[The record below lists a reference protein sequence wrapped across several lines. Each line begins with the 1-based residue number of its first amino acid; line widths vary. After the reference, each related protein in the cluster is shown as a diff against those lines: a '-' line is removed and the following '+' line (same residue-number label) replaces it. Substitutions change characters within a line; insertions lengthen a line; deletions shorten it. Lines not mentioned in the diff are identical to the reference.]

1 MQQNS
6 ANKIVAQQHRQ
17 RPKTC
22 CIFKKDTRLVHPFA
36 SSHSILHLPLRL
48 IFSEHAFYDMKKTF
62 AYSASVKTISVL
74 ALSIS
79 LAACG
84 NGSWWSKNDEPTLNA
99 EQIRKAIP
107 PRVQNRSSWA
117 QDIYDITDQLGIPQT
132 KQNICSIVAVIDQE
146 SNFVTDPQVPGLGEK
161 AVKEVQ
167 TRLDEKFKEK
177 LGDGIGGTMAG
188 YFEEVLKTQPSPDNN
203 YLSQMRKVTTE
214 RQLDELYREIFDY
227 MSKHYHVSALTG
239 AAKLVGQDIG
249 EKMNPITTLGS
260 MQVHIGYAKA
270 HKRQGGSI
278 AELRSDMYTQYGGM
292 YYGIHRLMM
301 YPADYDKP
309 IYRFAD
315 YNSGRYSSRN
325 AAFQSMLNDLTEA
338 ELSLDGDLLL
348 YDKDGSP
355 RSAKSESEREL
366 LKVFSANNVI
376 LTPRQI
382 RADLKKEKDQDFEDT
397 ATYRAVTK
405 LYKEKTGKEPFY
417 AMMPEVVISG
427 PKLSREYNTNW
438 FASRVNGRYQT
449 CMNRI
454 KHLKI

>member
-1 MQQNS
+1 M
-6 ANKIVAQQHRQ
+6 NKKFV
-17 RPKTC
+17 
-22 CIFKKDTRLVHPFA
+22 
-36 SSHSILHLPLRL
+36 S
-48 IFSEHAFYDMKKTF
+48 
-62 AYSASVKTISVL
+62 SASLKTLSVL
-74 ALSIS
+74 AISIS

-84 NGSWWSKNDEPTLNA
+84 NGSWWSKDDEPTLST

-107 PRVQNRSSWA
+107 PRVNDRTSWA
-117 QDIYDITDQLGIPQT
+117 KDIFDITDQLGIPQT
-132 KQNICSIVAVIDQE
+132 KQNVCTIVAVVDQE
-146 SNFVTDPQVPGLGEK
+146 SNFVADPQVPGLGEK
-161 AVKEVQ
+161 AVKEIQ
-167 TRLDEKFKEK
+167 TRLDEKFKDK
-177 LGDGIGGTMAG
+177 LGDGIGGTVAG
-188 YFEEVLKTQPSPDNN
+188 YFEDVLKNQPSPDNN
-203 YLSQMRKVTTE
+203 YLSQMRKVKTE
-214 RQLDELYREIFDY
+214 RELDELYREIFDY

-239 AAKLVGQDIG
+239 AAKLVGQDFG
-249 EKMNPITTLGS
+249 EKLNPITTLGS
-260 MQVHIGYAKA
+260 MQVHIGYAKE
-270 HKRQGGSI
+270 HKRQGGNV
-278 AELRSDMYTQYGGM
+278 AALRTDMYSQYGGL

-325 AAFQSMLNDLTEA
+325 AAFQSMLNDLTKA

-348 YDKDGSP
+348 YNKEGDV

-366 LKVFSANNVI
+366 LNVFSTNGII

-382 RADLKKEKDQDFEDT
+382 RTDLKKEKDQDFEDT

-427 PKLSREYNTNW
+427 PKLSRDYNTNW

-454 KHLKI
+454 KNLKI

>member
-1 MQQNS
+1 
-6 ANKIVAQQHRQ
+6 
-17 RPKTC
+17 
-22 CIFKKDTRLVHPFA
+22 
-36 SSHSILHLPLRL
+36 
-48 IFSEHAFYDMKKTF
+48 MKKTF
-62 AYSASVKTISVL
+62 AYSARVKTISVL

-146 SNFVTDPQVPGLGEK
+146 SNFVADPQVPGLGEK

-260 MQVHIGYAKA
+260 MQVHIGYAKE

-427 PKLSREYNTNW
+427 PKLSRDYNTNW

>member
-1 MQQNS
+1 M
-6 ANKIVAQQHRQ
+6 NK
-17 RPKTC
+17 K
-22 CIFKKDTRLVHPFA
+22 LV
-36 SSHSILHLPLRL
+36 S
-48 IFSEHAFYDMKKTF
+48 
-62 AYSASVKTISVL
+62 SASLKTLSVL
-74 ALSIS
+74 AISIS

-84 NGSWWSKNDEPTLNA
+84 NGSWWSKDDEPTLNT

-107 PRVQNRSSWA
+107 ARVNDRSSWA
-117 QDIYDITDQLGIPQT
+117 KDIFDITEQLGIPQT
-132 KQNICSIVAVIDQE
+132 KQNICTIVAVVDQE
-146 SNFVTDPQVPGLGEK
+146 SNFVADPQVPGLGEK
-161 AVKEVQ
+161 AVKEIQ
-167 TRLDEKFKEK
+167 TRLDEKFKDK
-177 LGDGIGGTMAG
+177 LGDGIGGTVAG

-203 YLSQMRKVTTE
+203 YLSQMRKVKTE
-214 RQLDELYREIFDY
+214 RELDELYREIFDY

-239 AAKLVGQDIG
+239 AAKLVGQDFG
-249 EKMNPITTLGS
+249 EKLNPITTLGS
-260 MQVHIGYAKA
+260 MQVHIGYAKD
-270 HKRQGGSI
+270 HKRQGGNI
-278 AELRSDMYTQYGGM
+278 AELRTDMYSQFGGM

-325 AAFQSMLNDLTEA
+325 AAFQSMLNDLTDA

-348 YDKDGSP
+348 YNKDGDV

-366 LKVFSANNVI
+366 LNVFSANSII

-382 RADLKKEKDQDFEDT
+382 RSDLKKEKDLDFEDT

-405 LYKEKTGKEPFY
+405 LYKEKTGKEAFY

-427 PKLSREYNTNW
+427 PKLSRDYNTNW

-454 KHLKI
+454 KNLKI